1 MGKRTGLQKIMVLAA
16 TAALA
21 ATVLAGCGS
30 PAEPGLPAVKWT
42 QISEGQYRKIAGD
55 DGADLIL
62 ESVPQE
68 IDHEVILEQL
78 VDPNVEPDLAAVE
91 AVKNDPNA
99 TLPDNYLP
107 DGRVLMENWVELE
120 REIVEVLSKTDR
132 AVLRDGELKGDFE
145 ESKLTIKLYRP
156 EDGMYFGE
164 EIVLSKIVDG
174 DNEYLFTPDY
184 GSFLKRPGTD
194 QYFCIGNRNIGLID
208 LNSGTVRG

>member
-1 MGKRTGLQKIMVLAA
+1 MGKGTGLQKIMVLVA

-21 ATVLAGCGS
+21 SASLAGCGS

-107 DGRVLMENWVELE
+107 DGRVLMENWIELE
-120 REIVEVLSKTDR
+120 REIVEVLSKTER

-145 ESKLTIKLYRP
+145 ESKLTIKPYRP

-164 EIVLSKIVDG
+164 EIVL
-174 DNEYLFTPDY
+174 
-184 GSFLKRPGTD
+184 
-194 QYFCIGNRNIGLID
+194 
-208 LNSGTVRG
+208 